1 VLALVLSGAAI
12 AAPTGPAK
20 LTGADG
26 FNHMSTGFPLYGMHA
41 TTACEAC
48 HVGGVFKGT
57 PRNCDGCHAVGKR
70 VVAIPKLSN
79 HIITDAPCESCHFN
93 TSTFLG
99 ARFNHATATPDQC
112 QTCHNGRIALG
123 KPASHNSGSKATA
136 SCDRCHR
143 TSAFLPA
150 SWNHN
155 GVVPGTCT
163 TCHNGSAAIGK
174 PGSHTTVAK
183 ATFQCDD
190 CHSFLGW
197 IPAKYKHNTPGV
209 CASCHNGSIAIGKTS
224 THTGAKGT
232 LACDD
237 CHSVNGWL
245 PAAYTHRGVV
255 PGSCATCHNGS
266 AATGKTSTHTGLK
279 GTLACDDCHSV
290 NGWVPAAYTHRGV
303 VTGSCATC
311 HNGSAATGK
320 TSTHTGLKGS
330 LSCDGCHRTT
340 SWLPASYNHIGAGAC
355 SSCHNG
361 TSATGKPGNHIVTT
375 DECNQCHS
383 STKTWAGA
391 LGSKPANHIPYN
403 SGTLCSSCHVG
414 GSVVTGAA
422 LHAYVS
428 ATCKTCHDNNSPS
441 YLGVTG
447 KKTLGSHEGSKTSQD
462 CISCHARQY
471 SSWNEP

>member
-1 VLALVLSGAAI
+1 MIATIYRVVVLALVLPGAAM
-12 AAPTGPAK
+12 AAPVGPAK

-41 TTACEAC
+41 TTACETC

-99 ARFNHATATPDQC
+99 ARYNHAIATPSQC

-136 SCDRCHR
+136 SCDSCHR

-190 CHSFLGW
+190 CHSFFGW

-209 CASCHNGSIAIGKTS
+209 CANCHNGSIAIGKTS
-224 THTGAKGT
+224 THTGMKGT
-232 LACDD
+232 LACD
-237 CHSVNGWL
+237 S
-245 PAAYTHRGVV
+245 
-255 PGSCATCHNGS
+255 
-266 AATGKTSTHTGLK
+266 
-279 GTLACDDCHSV
+279 
-290 NGWVPAAYTHRGV
+290 
-303 VTGSCATC
+303 
-311 HNGSAATGK
+311 
-320 TSTHTGLKGS
+320 
-330 LSCDGCHRTT
+330 CHRTT
-340 SWLPASYNHIGAGAC
+340 GWLPASYNHTGAGAC

-361 TSATGKPGNHIVTT
+361 TSATGKPGSHIATT
-375 DECNQCHS
+375 DECNQCHT
-383 STKTWAGA
+383 STTTWVGA

-403 SGTLCSSCHVG
+403 SGTLCNSCHVADR
-414 GSVVTGAA
+414 VVTGAT

-428 ATCKTCHDNNSPS
+428 ATCKTCHDSNSPS

-447 KKTLGSHEGSKTSQD
+447 KKTLGNHEGSKTSQD

-471 SSWNEP
+471 SRWNEP